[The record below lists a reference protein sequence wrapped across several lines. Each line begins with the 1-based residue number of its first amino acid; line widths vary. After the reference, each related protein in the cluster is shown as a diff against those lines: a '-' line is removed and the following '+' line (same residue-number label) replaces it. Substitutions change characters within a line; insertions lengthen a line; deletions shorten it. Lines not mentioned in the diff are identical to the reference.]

1 MFLLEKEM
9 LDNILYYYQ
18 NQQKLKEKYAGKFI
32 VINDK
37 TVLGSF
43 GTWHDASINALK
55 LLQQDNFFVKY
66 CG

>member
-18 NQQKLKEKYAGKFI
+18 NQQKLKENYAGKYI
-32 VINDK
+32 VIQDK
-37 TVLGSF
+37 RVLGSF
-43 GTWHDASINALK
+43 GTWQDASLNALK